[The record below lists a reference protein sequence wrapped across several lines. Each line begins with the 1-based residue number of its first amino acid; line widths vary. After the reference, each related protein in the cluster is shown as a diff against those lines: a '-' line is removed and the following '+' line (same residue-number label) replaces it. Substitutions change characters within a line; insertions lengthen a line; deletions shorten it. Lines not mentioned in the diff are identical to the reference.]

1 VGLTRAH
8 RREHLVRAALE
19 GVCLQLA
26 LVKESMESADIEVRE
41 IRATGGFARSETWR
55 QMLTDALAMPV
66 GFPEEDEGSSF
77 GAALLGMQA
86 LGLIQSVDAAYDL
99 VQIHER
105 RRPEPNAAATYQ
117 AMLPLFA
124 SLYDALTPAFEQ
136 LHRL

>member
-1 VGLTRAH
+1 
-8 RREHLVRAALE
+8 
-19 GVCLQLA
+19 
-26 LVKESMESADIEVRE
+26 
-41 IRATGGFARSETWR
+41 
-55 QMLTDALAMPV
+55 
-66 GFPEEDEGSSF
+66 
-77 GAALLGMQA
+77 MQA